1 MAKGNRL
8 AAAPWPVLLR
18 QLRLRNL
25 DQQPAPGCRLHRL
38 RLGTPYSVATMDD
51 HSLLADRRAL
61 RRLAT
66 VVHDPTTA
74 RHARLPPAVHATA
87 GSELLPALPL
97 ALHFR
102 TGRSGWRLRLA
113 VRCPDEFR
121 PTLQP
126 SAVAAHRTAC
136 RAHGSVSARCS
147 ARLAHAGPCHGLAD
161 RRLGIDHLATPLFR
175 HPDRPV
181 AGLLRCLAVSDRH
194 PPTATASV
202 ADPRQEAATAGD
214 GLRQRGRRHR
224 LPCREHRRRLVV
236 AALAMWLAG
245 TGGARLSGARRR
257 ILREAR

>member
-66 VVHDPTTA
+66 AVHDPTAA

-87 GSELLPALPL
+87 GSELLPALPPCVALSNGAKWL
-97 ALHFR
+97 APSAGLF
-102 TGRSGWRLRLA
+102 A
-113 VRCPDEFR
+113 VLMSFDQPFN
-121 PTLQP
+121 P

-214 GLRQRGRRHR
+214 GATPARPSSSVA
-224 LPCREHRRRLVV
+224 LP
-236 AALAMWLAG
+236 
-245 TGGARLSGARRR
+245 
-257 ILREAR
+257 